1 MAETKSR
8 RDEEEISMDIANKRK
23 WQVRLAAILIFLLGF
38 AAGALALN
46 AYKRWGR
53 NGTEISRQDRFE
65 RMLDSLQLNAD
76 QKTQVNQILSDTRE
90 QLQALR
96 KESEPRVG
104 EIRRQAD
111 ERLQKVLTSDQW
123 KQFQQERNKLP
134 SRDRRGRENSA
145 NNP

>member
-1 MAETKSR
+1 
-8 RDEEEISMDIANKRK
+8 MDTTNKRK

-53 NGTEISRQDRFE
+53 TGVASRQERFE
-65 RMLDSLQLNAD
+65 RMLDSLQLSAE
-76 QKTQVNQILSDTRE
+76 QKTQVNQIVSDTRT

-104 EIRRQAD
+104 EIRQQAD
-111 ERLQKVLTSDQW
+111 ERLKKVLTPDQW
-123 KQFQQERNKLP
+123 KQFEQEREKLRG
-134 SRDRRGRENSA
+134 RDRRGRGETSG
-145 NNP
+145 NP